1 MIKVGIIT
9 ISDKGSKGE
18 RVDESGP
25 AIMEMI
31 SSINGEVSDYT
42 IVPDDVDKIQAEI
55 IRMVD
60 EKHLDLVLTTG
71 GTGLSPRDVTPEATR
86 GVIEKEIP
94 GLTEAMRM
102 KTMEKTPAAI
112 LSRAVAG
119 TRKGSIIVN
128 LPGSVRAVRENLEI
142 ILPVLPHGLE
152 ILQGRMGDHMK

>member
-25 AIMEMI
+25 AIREMV
-31 SSINGEVSDYT
+31 SSISGEVLDYI
-42 IVPDDVDKIQAEI
+42 IVPDEVDRIQAEI

-60 EKHLDLVLTTG
+60 GKHLDLVLTTG

-102 KTMEKTPAAI
+102 KTMEKAPTAI

-119 TRKGSIIVN
+119 TRNGSIIVN

-152 ILQGRMGDHMK
+152 ILQGRMGDHTK